1 MPQNLFGEATFF
13 VSVRSVLEI
22 AVFQRKG
29 KKKNPRTI
37 EVLGF
42 LDWLLDW
49 LSRFWNVKGNSF
61 GEDLRPWRR

>member
-1 MPQNLFGEATFF
+1 MPQNLFGEAKFF
-13 VSVRSVLEI
+13 VSVRSELEI

-42 LDWLLDW
+42 LDWI
-49 LSRFWNVKGNSF
+49 SRFWNVKGNLF